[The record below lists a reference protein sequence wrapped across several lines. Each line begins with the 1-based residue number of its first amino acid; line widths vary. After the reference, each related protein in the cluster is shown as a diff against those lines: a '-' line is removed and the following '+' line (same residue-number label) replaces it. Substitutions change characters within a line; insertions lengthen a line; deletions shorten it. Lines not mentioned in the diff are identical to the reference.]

1 METMEGLNSL
11 PCRHKSSVTLQGV
24 LSKHVPPLARVQ
36 LVASSA
42 LLRLRLDHV
51 APGSP
56 ESLGQGWTGSRETQ
70 DVHRRPETA
79 DWAEVFRQDRW
90 RKDLEKDPTEV
101 RRLELLSSPL
111 EKKLKGQFTKNDLF
125 LIHIIILNF
134 HRWKDS
140 HSISDSHHFLFSV
153 FLSKSETLQDFT
165 KV

>member
-1 METMEGLNSL
+1 METMECLNSL

-24 LSKHVPPLARVQ
+24 FSKHVPPLARVQ

-51 APGSP
+51 APGGP

-79 DWAEVFRQDRW
+79 DWAEVFRQDGW
-90 RKDLEKDPTEV
+90 RKDLEKDPTAV
-101 RRLELLSSPL
+101 RWLELLSIG
-111 EKKLKGQFTKNDLF
+111 EKLKGQFTKNELF

-140 HSISDSHHFLFSV
+140 HSISDSHRFLFSV